1 MLKHVNVKEL
11 EKKFLMLQAELIIL
25 RCKFYKEATASL
37 KEATQEFETC
47 RCQDG
52 GYTEH
57 TTWMLGLTKRLED
70 TLLNKGICEFMDA
83 FESLEYGEWVQ
94 FNHQWWSIGLSIES
108 VEEQLKEL
116 HKQRSIAKQNNQME
130 KAFKDAGF

>member
-11 EKKFLMLQAELIIL
+11 KKKFLMLQAELIIL

-37 KEATQEFETC
+37 KEATQEFETW

-57 TTWMLGLTKRLED
+57 VAWMLGLTKRLED
-70 TLLNKGICEFMDA
+70 TLCNEGIREFMDA
-83 FESLEYGEWVQ
+83 FDGLDYDVWVQ
-94 FNHQWWSIGLSIES
+94 FDHTWWSLGLAIENI
-108 VEEQLKEL
+108 EEQLKEL
-116 HKQRSIAKQNNQME
+116 HKQLVIAKQNNQME

>member
-11 EKKFLMLQAELIIL
+11 ETRFVKLQAELIIL

-37 KEATQEFETC
+37 KEATQEFETW

-57 TTWMLGLTKRLED
+57 AVWMLGLTNRLEEI
-70 TLLNKGICEFMDA
+70 LCNKGISEFMDY
-83 FESLEYGEWVQ
+83 FDSLEYGEWVQ
-94 FNHQWWSIGLSIES
+94 FNHQWWSLGLAIENI
-108 VEEQLKEL
+108 EEQLKEL
-116 HKQRSIAKQNNQME
+116 HKQLVIAKQNNQME

>member
-11 EKKFLMLQAELIIL
+11 KKKFLMLQAELIIL

-37 KEATQEFETC
+37 KEATQEFETW

-57 TTWMLGLTKRLED
+57 VAWMLGLTKRLED
-70 TLLNKGICEFMDA
+70 TLCNEGIREFMDA
-83 FESLEYGEWVQ
+83 FEELDYDVWVQ
-94 FNHQWWSIGLSIES
+94 FDHTWWSLGLSIES
-108 VEEQLKEL
+108 VEAKIKETKKALMSARQNCQLK
-116 HKQRSIAKQNNQME
+116 Q
-130 KAFKDAGF
+130 AFKYAGF

>member
-11 EKKFLMLQAELIIL
+11 EARFIKLQAELIIL

-37 KEATQEFETC
+37 KEATQEFETW

-57 TTWMLGLTKRLED
+57 ATWMLGLTNRLED
-70 TLLNKGICEFMDA
+70 TLCNKGISEFMDY
-83 FESLEYGEWVQ
+83 FDSLEYGEWVQ
-94 FNHQWWSIGLSIES
+94 FDHQWWSIGLAIENT
-108 VEEQLKEL
+108 EEQLKEL
-116 HKQRSIAKQNNQME
+116 HKQLLVAKQNCQM
-130 KAFKDAGF
+130 KQAFKDAGF

>member
-25 RCKFYKEATASL
+25 RCKFYKEAIASL
-37 KEATQEFETC
+37 KEATQEFETW

-57 TTWMLGLTKRLED
+57 ATWMLGLTKHLED
-70 TLLNKGICEFMDA
+70 TLCNEGISEFMNA

-94 FNHQWWSIGLSIES
+94 FNHEWWSLGLAIES

-116 HKQRSIAKQNNQME
+116 HKQLSIAKQNCQM
-130 KAFKDAGF
+130 KQAFKKAGF

>member
-37 KEATQEFETC
+37 KEATQEFETW

-57 TTWMLGLTKRLED
+57 AAWMLGLTNRLEEI
-70 TLLNKGICEFMDA
+70 LCNKGIGEFMDY
-83 FESLEYGEWVQ
+83 FDSLEYGEWVQ
-94 FNHQWWSIGLSIES
+94 FSHQWWSLGLSIES

-116 HKQRSIAKQNNQME
+116 HKQLVIAKQNNQME
-130 KAFKDAGF
+130 QAFKKAGF

>member
-25 RCKFYKEATASL
+25 RCKFYKEVTSSL
-37 KEATQEFETC
+37 KEATQEFETW
-47 RCQDG
+47 RANDG

-57 TTWMLGLTKRLED
+57 AAWMLGLTNRLEEI
-70 TLLNKGICEFMDA
+70 LCNKGISEFMDY
-83 FESLEYGEWVQ
+83 FDSLEYGEWIQ
-94 FNHQWWSIGLSIES
+94 FNHQWWSLGLAIENI
-108 VEEQLKEL
+108 EEQLKEL
-116 HKQRSIAKQNNQME
+116 HKQLSIAKQNNQME

>member
-11 EKKFLMLQAELIIL
+11 EKKFLMLQGELIIL

-37 KEATQEFETC
+37 KEATQEFETW

-57 TTWMLGLTKRLED
+57 AAWILGIARGLED
-70 TLLNKGICEFMDA
+70 TLHTKGISEFMDA
-83 FESLEYGEWVQ
+83 FNELDYDVWVQ
-94 FNHQWWSIGLSIES
+94 FDHTWWSLGLAIES

-116 HKQRSIAKQNNQME
+116 HKQLSIAKQNCQM
-130 KAFKDAGF
+130 KQAFKKAGF

>member
-37 KEATQEFETC
+37 KEATQEFETW

-57 TTWMLGLTKRLED
+57 AAWMLSLTNRLEEI
-70 TLLNKGICEFMDA
+70 LCNKGISEFMDY
-83 FESLEYGEWVQ
+83 FDSLEYGEWVQ
-94 FNHQWWSIGLSIES
+94 FNHQWWSLGLAIENI
-108 VEEQLKEL
+108 EEQLKEL
-116 HKQRSIAKQNNQME
+116 HKQLSIAKQNCQM
-130 KAFKDAGF
+130 KQAFKKAGF

>member
-37 KEATQEFETC
+37 KEVTQEFETW

-57 TTWMLGLTKRLED
+57 AVWILGIARGLEN
-70 TLLNKGICEFMDA
+70 TLNTEGIQAFMDA
-83 FESLEYGEWVQ
+83 FDELNYSEYVQ
-94 FNHQWWSIGLSIES
+94 FNHEWWSLGLSIES
-108 VEEQLKEL
+108 VEEQIKETKKAL
-116 HKQRSIAKQNNQME
+116 MLAKQNCQM
-130 KAFKDAGF
+130 KQAFKDAGF

>member
-47 RCQDG
+47 RCEDG
-52 GYTEH
+52 GYSEH
-57 TTWMLGLTKRLED
+57 AAWMLGLTNRLEEI
-70 TLLNKGICEFMDA
+70 LCNKGISEFMGA
-83 FESLEYGEWVQ
+83 FESLEYGEWAQ
-94 FNHQWWSIGLSIES
+94 YSHQWWSLGLAIES

-116 HKQRSIAKQNNQME
+116 HKQLVIAKQNCQM
-130 KAFKDAGF
+130 KQAFKKAGF

>member
-37 KEATQEFETC
+37 KEATQEFETW

-57 TTWMLGLTKRLED
+57 ATWMLGLTNRLEEI
-70 TLLNKGICEFMDA
+70 LCNKGISEFMDY
-83 FESLEYGEWVQ
+83 FDSLEYGEWVQ
-94 FNHQWWSIGLSIES
+94 FNHQWWSLGLAIES
-108 VEEQLKEL
+108 VEAKIKETKKALMSARQNCQLK
-116 HKQRSIAKQNNQME
+116 Q
-130 KAFKDAGF
+130 AFKDAGF

>member
-37 KEATQEFETC
+37 KEATQEFETW
-47 RCQDG
+47 RANDG
-52 GYTEH
+52 GYTEYGS
-57 TTWMLGLTKRLED
+57 WILGIARGLED
-70 TLLNKGICEFMDA
+70 TLNTEGIRAFMDA
-83 FESLEYGEWVQ
+83 FNELDYSEYVQ
-94 FNHQWWSIGLSIES
+94 FNHEWWSLGLAIENI
-108 VEEQLKEL
+108 EEQLKEL
-116 HKQRSIAKQNNQME
+116 HKQLVIAKQNNQME